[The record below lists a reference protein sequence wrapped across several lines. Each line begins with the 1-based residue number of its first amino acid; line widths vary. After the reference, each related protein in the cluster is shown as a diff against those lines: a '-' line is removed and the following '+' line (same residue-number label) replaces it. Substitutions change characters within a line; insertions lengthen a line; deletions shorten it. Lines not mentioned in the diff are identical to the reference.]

1 MWRAIGLIRRQ
12 PDPTDGCYTLAILT
26 EAGWA
31 AVVDAA
37 PGHVEEVRRLIL
49 DPLTKA
55 QVKQMATIGK
65 RIMHAIDPSDG
76 YLKRF

>member
-1 MWRAIGLIRRQ
+1 VRRAIGLIRRQ
-12 PDPTDGCYTLAILT
+12 PDPTDGRCTLAILT

-31 AVVDAA
+31 VVDAA
-37 PGHVEEVRRLIL
+37 PGHVEQVRRLIL

-65 RIMHAIDPSDG
+65 RIMHAIDPSDD
-76 YLKRF
+76 YLKRL